1 MAEERVVF
9 ELSKEYLDLVVQA
22 IEQQDEAFIKESM
35 EGVNSADISELLE
48 EVEAESAKYV
58 LDVLH
63 NEVGADILEDLE
75 EDTRLDFLKEH
86 EPIEIARY
94 IEEMESD
101 EAVDAINDLPV
112 KTREEVIAAIKD
124 PETASHVNELMRYDE
139 DCAGGL
145 MAKEMI
151 VANINWTIKQ
161 TIEEIRR
168 QVESVEKIYSVYVVD
183 NNQKLMGKV
192 SVKKIILSG
201 DKVKVQNIY
210 DEDIIHVETYM
221 ADEEVAE
228 IMQKYDLDAVPVV
241 NLQGKLVG
249 RITIDDI
256 VDVITEQAEE
266 DMQLM
271 SGISSDV
278 EEDDSIWAISKARLP
293 WLFIGML
300 GSTLGALTM
309 GIFEGQLEKYVTLVF
324 FIPMLMAT
332 GGNVGI
338 QSSTLIVQSLASR
351 TVFEES
357 LIKRLLKMFS
367 TALVTG
373 LVLAIIAMAIVVIWK
388 GMDQSEFGLVV
399 ATAIVAV
406 TLLASFMGTV
416 TPLILDKLNINPAI
430 ASGPFIT
437 TTNDILG
444 IIVYLAIANLLLP

>member
-1 MAEERVVF
+1 LAEERVVF

>member
-1 MAEERVVF
+1 MSKERVEF
-9 ELSKEYLDLVVQA
+9 ELSKEYLELVVEA
-22 IEQQDEAFIKESM
+22 IEQQDEAFIRESM

-48 EVEAESAKYV
+48 EVDAEGAKYV
-58 LDVLH
+58 LDILN
-63 NEVGADILEDLE
+63 NEVGAEIIEELED
-75 EDTRLDFLKEH
+75 DTRKDFLKEL
-86 EPIEIARY
+86 EPQEIADY
-94 IEEMESD
+94 LIEMESD
-101 EAVDAINDLPV
+101 DAVDVVNELPV
-112 KTREEVIAAIKD
+112 KKREEVIAAISD
-124 PETASHVNELMRYDE
+124 PETAEHVQELMRYDE

-168 QVESVEKIYSVYVVD
+168 QAENVEKIYSIYVVD
-183 NNQKLMGKV
+183 DSNRLKGKV
-192 SVKKIILSG
+192 SVKKIILSR
-201 DKVKVQNIY
+201 DSVKIQNIY
-210 DEDIIHVETYM
+210 DEEVILVETYM
-221 ADEEVAE
+221 DEEEVAD

-293 WLFIGML
+293 WLLIGML

-309 GIFEGQLEKYVTLVF
+309 GFFEGQLEKYVTLVF

-338 QSSTLIVQSLASR
+338 QSSTLIVQSLANR
-351 TVFEES
+351 TGFEES
-357 LIKRLLKMFS
+357 LSKRLLKMFF

-373 LVLAIIAMAIVVIWK
+373 IVLAAISLLIVVLWK
-388 GMDQSEFGLVV
+388 GMDQLEFGFVV
-399 ATAIVAV
+399 ATAIVGV
-406 TLLASFMGTV
+406 TLLASFMGTI
-416 TPLILDKLNINPAI
+416 TPLILDRFDINPAV

-444 IIVYLAIANLLLP
+444 IVVYLAIANLLLP